1 MSHLL
6 GKQLGVLR
14 CSVTPCLNFVAVEAE
29 FFLVDTFAD
38 CCVRCAVWW
47 LLVGSLAEHALLC
60 TTCGT
65 WDWVWGIWIK
75 NLSHGCFLSLINVFS
90 VAVVCAVMAAVL
102 LWTSCVRVTYASP
115 GHGSVVFTVCFS
127 MCGVCFGE
135 VLYPLPH
142 PIFNC
147 NKKNKIIRCFCVS

>member
-1 MSHLL
+1 MIFCHICWVSNWVSFALVVPHVYILL
-6 GKQLGVLR
+6 LLKL
-14 CSVTPCLNFVAVEAE
+14 S

-47 LLVGSLAEHALLC
+47 LLVGSLAEPALSC

-65 WDWVWGIWIK
+65 WDWVWGVWIK
-75 NLSHGCFLSLINVFS
+75 NLSCGCFLYMINVFS

-127 MCGVCFGE
+127 MCGICFGG
-135 VLYPLPH
+135 VPPSPTPFLTV
-142 PIFNC
+142 I
-147 NKKNKIIRCFCVS
+147 KRIKS